1 MLNNEMTA
9 EDRAALKPG
18 DRVWVGEYS
27 RERVDL
33 GVVTKTSRT
42 RFSVAP
48 NPLNTGYI
56 AQYRIGDG
64 YRYDRHLGGCVH
76 YRATPAEV
84 QEWEALKQREAAE
97 REERERERQAIQDTG
112 TALSALF
119 ADPVWV
125 GHESEGQWNI
135 SNLTEAQVRVCA
147 AALQSPPQKP
157 SLPQGTALTYR
168 IIPETSTTIAYTEYQ
183 LGSYV
188 VGLKEDP
195 LLGHCIPWIR
205 AAREKF
211 GIGLKEARD
220 IWDRRVPEGEMVAEV
235 PK

>member
-112 TALSALF
+112 
-119 ADPVWV
+119 ADTNPYVECCEILKRHGSQSMRTV
-125 GHESEGQWNI
+125 LPS
-135 SNLTEAQVRVCA
+135 R
-147 AALQSPPQKP
+147 LQFRRWAS
-157 SLPQGTALTYR
+157 GA
-168 IIPETSTTIAYTEYQ
+168 
-183 LGSYV
+183 V
-188 VGLKEDP
+188 VVYL
-195 LLGHCIPWIR
+195 
-205 AAREKF
+205 AARS
-211 GIGLKEARD
+211 A
-220 IWDRRVPEGEMVAEV
+220 
-235 PK
+235 